1 LCQQIDDMRE
11 LLNDLLL
18 RWEDL
23 ENKPTLPADWDGFLD
38 QARALHERAL
48 LMRFKALERL
58 QQGIHVPPSSEV
70 VNSEAAEPDDAPFL
84 WEAPAK
90 VTTTP
95 LEDSTAIEEQGD
107 EPAEFKEDHGKRF
120 GNDWEVME
128 ADKEHYE
135 VTEAAAA
142 PQSPP
147 ASGVSLAEKLS
158 LQPLKAILPA
168 LGINDRVRF
177 AGVLFGGDMTQLQQA
192 CNAAESASNFLEAKA
207 AIQAL
212 ATFGLDWSDE
222 AEAPFQF
229 MQLVQRLHL

>member
-1 LCQQIDDMRE
+1 MRE

-70 VNSEAAEPDDAPFL
+70 INSGAAEPDDAPFL
-84 WEAPAK
+84 WASPAE

-95 LEDSTAIEEQGD
+95 LAYPTAIEEEGD
-107 EPAEFKEDHGKRF
+107 EPAELTEDRWKRF
-120 GNDWEVME
+120 GDDCDVVE
-128 ADKEHYE
+128 AEKEQNE

-177 AGVLFGGDMTQLQQA
+177 AGVLFGGDMAQLQLA
-192 CNAAESASNFLEAKA
+192 CNAAESASNFQEAKA
-207 AIQAL
+207 AVQAL
-212 ATFGLDWSDE
+212 ATFELDWSDE
-222 AEAPFQF
+222 ADAPFQF